1 MKCTEIIKRL
11 EILAP
16 PKFAEEWDNIG
27 LLAGRSNKEIKKVY
41 LAVDATDEI
50 VEDAIEMEA
59 DLLLTHHPLIFKP
72 IKAVTEEHFIS
83 RRILRLLQA
92 DMCYYAMHTNFDVMG
107 MADAAADEMMLRNR
121 QVLEVTYEDEISKE
135 GIGRYGRLPRVMT
148 LAECAAYVKEV
159 FDLPSVRV
167 YGELEEKV
175 EMAAIS
181 PGSGSSVGSY
191 ALQAGVDV
199 LISGDIDHHMGI
211 DLVAQGI
218 SVIDA
223 GHYGLEKLFV
233 PYMKDYFVRNL
244 PELQVECAPEKSP
257 FEVL

>member
-1 MKCTEIIKRL
+1 MKCTEIVKRL

-16 PKFAEEWDNIG
+16 PKFAKEWDNIG
-27 LLAGRSNKEIKKVY
+27 LLAGRSNKEIRKVY

-50 VEDAIEMEA
+50 VEDAIELEA

-72 IKAVTEEHFIS
+72 LKSVTEEHFIS

-121 QVLEVTYEDEISKE
+121 QVLEVTYEDDIAKE

-148 LAECAAYVKEV
+148 LAECAAYIKEV
-159 FDLPSVRV
+159 FHLPSVRV

-175 EMAAIS
+175 EIAAIS
-181 PGSGSSVGSY
+181 PGSGSSVGSC

-211 DLVAQGI
+211 DLVAQGV

-233 PYMKDYFVRNL
+233 PYLKDYFTRNL
-244 PELQVECAPEKSP
+244 PELQVECAPDMSP